1 MKPRFAFWLL
11 LAGVFSVSISG
22 ILIRYASPYTNGIA
36 LAFWR
41 SVASIC
47 FLAPFAWRRVPS
59 ELANFGKKDLFLIA
73 LAGVL
78 LGLHFTTWIV
88 ALYYTSVASS
98 TVLVNIT
105 PIFLALFGFF
115 LLKDKLAVGVIV
127 AIVMSFVG
135 SILLGMGD
143 KGDHQFPNA
152 MWGNALSLLGAL
164 AGTGYM
170 LAGRVVRQ
178 KGLSWL
184 GYVFPV
190 YFTSM
195 LTVGTIALISG
206 VPLALPKEA
215 IIYVVLIAIFPQIIG
230 HGSFNYALKYYNAAF
245 LGLLGLS
252 EPIFASL
259 IAFALFSELPTTLS
273 LIGMIIILAS
283 VGLAMWT
290 ESKT

>member
-1 MKPRFAFWLL
+1 
-11 LAGVFSVSISG
+11 
-22 ILIRYASPYTNGIA
+22 
-36 LAFWR
+36 
-41 SVASIC
+41 
-47 FLAPFAWRRVPS
+47 
-59 ELANFGKKDLFLIA
+59 
-73 LAGVL
+73 
-78 LGLHFTTWIV
+78 
-88 ALYYTSVASS
+88 
-98 TVLVNIT
+98 
-105 PIFLALFGFF
+105 
-115 LLKDKLAVGVIV
+115 
-127 AIVMSFVG
+127 
-135 SILLGMGD
+135 
-143 KGDHQFPNA
+143 
-152 MWGNALSLLGAL
+152 
-164 AGTGYM
+164 M